1 MVDYDER
8 MGEKFPGYNP
18 EKEKRGEY
26 ADVWEGA
33 NMMED
38 APEFQGDDP
47 YNPSIVEEQDQFNA
61 GYDEYGRPVDAEG
74 HVIEQDEKKQA
85 VDADRYE
92 TRRPVDRGYG
102 GAEKLSS
109 YGLDTAARM
118 YGLNA
123 VLKAV
128 NETDESDRDAYNPM
142 GSIYSRLVPNPD
154 ERRNL
159 YNQIQKDSVVED
171 ADDDV
176 PDGEN
181 RQKLGFDEDTGDFFA
196 VDEYDASDAFRV
208 TAADELAKRETNTA
222 VREMKKLLDAL
233 QHDARFEKVRERA
246 AAEGK
251 DVISYITTGDVNPTI
266 TSFFDGLDSANGA
279 SAEDILDTIEQN
291 EAAKEVEEAQEKAA
305 ANEEIS
311 DEEKADALAAAEK
324 LKNASLDEFNG
335 LNPDMLK

>member
-26 ADVWEGA
+26 ADVWEDA

-38 APEFQGDDP
+38 APEFQGEDP
-47 YNPSIVEEQDQFNA
+47 YNPNTYEEQDQFNA

-74 HVIEQDEKKQA
+74 RVIEQDEKKQK

-92 TRRPVDRGYG
+92 TKRPVDRGYG

-109 YGLDTAARM
+109 YGLDTAARI

-123 VLKAV
+123 VFKAV
-128 NETDESDRDAYNPM
+128 NETDETDRDAYNPM

-159 YNQIQKDSVVED
+159 YNQIQKESVIND
-171 ADDDV
+171 PDDDNEG
-176 PDGEN
+176 P
-181 RQKLGFDEDTGDFFA
+181 KLGFDEDTGDFYA
-196 VDEYDASDAFRV
+196 VNEYEASDAFKT

-233 QHDARFEKVRERA
+233 QHDMRFEGVRERA

-251 DVISYITTGDVNPTI
+251 DIVSYITSGDVAPTI
-266 TSFFDGLDSANGA
+266 TSFFDGLDANGK
-279 SAEDILDTIEQN
+279 SAEEILDTIEEN
-291 EAAKEVEEAQEKAA
+291 EAAKEVEEVQEKAA
-305 ANEEIS
+305 TNEEIS
-311 DEEKADALAAAEK
+311 DEEKADAIAAAEK

-335 LNPDMLK
+335 LNPEMLK